1 MPSTTPKPKFLE
13 LPSQRPS
20 IQREYT
26 SSPSDRHI
34 CTPRTPHGFIPLG
47 TSSPHPTPSVAEVA
61 HRTSDYFSLPKKETS
76 ASPDAVKYESH
87 GFIPLCSVAVVQ
99 KGDEAKDYFSHSPHI
114 AETSTPQSGDA
125 SATSSAAVPYEAHG
139 FIPLCSIPPVNP
151 NDEARDYFSHT
162 YDENVED
169 THEGESTSHLPS
181 AKDPASSPASDPS
194 LPLSVPTPEIPIADF
209 TPSTGSPLPSR
220 DTLPF
225 PGAHST
231 ASGTSTPH
239 DLDFHEDRGDKL
251 KALKTNDEA
260 VGECLAHLERT
271 VGLWQGP
278 GTATRRDVEC
288 KSSSENWVPAYSGSE
303 YSRDTDDGDGVGD
316 AFCESSGDEEQG
328 DDGNDD
334 EDSNI
339 NDDDDDDDDDAAA
352 NASEFTEW
360 HAALLK
366 QSADDNDVLLPN
378 HTAQAPETM
387 DDLYPYPHPGITDTS
402 YPAQTS
408 ASPIRSPQST
418 TPNRPYQT
426 ISSLLR
432 QPFPTPPPTHTLF
445 KTASLSRLQTLA
457 SLLHSPSIPILNA
470 TTREVYA
477 AAVPLGMVLY
487 FCGKDMI
494 APLLSPLP
502 VSAADAQESSSLTEP
517 SSEPTELRIPDS
529 AADALGVARVVR
541 FMRRC
546 CMPTSHASSSDMRV
560 PPSSLPV
567 VLSTYRACR
576 VFGLRADAR
585 RIARVT
591 LRTSALGVEHVD
603 LVWSSG
609 VRDSEFGD
617 AVVWLALHELQR
629 DGEGEVAWM
638 LRLGDYGALRQRVE
652 SEVRERVWRGETRDE
667 FLARCGMERER
678 RERKA
683 ARLERMEEDRQSR
696 IEQIRRENKQ
706 RKERDDG
713 TREKAE
719 DTDKATS
726 GVAPSLEALLKGY
739 VPTPEEQRRLD
750 ATTQVY
756 AEFLAPSIR
765 RRGSDALLQAS
776 DVGGLVE
783 RPAGGTAAREH
794 VRTAPVPK
802 KKPSLWEWLKSEMK

>member
-1 MPSTTPKPKFLE
+1 M
-13 LPSQRPS
+13 
-20 IQREYT
+20 
-26 SSPSDRHI
+26 H
-34 CTPRTPHGFIPLG
+34 
-47 TSSPHPTPSVAEVA
+47 SPHPTRLHPTRHFKPPSHPSAAEVA
-61 HRTSDYFSLPKKETS
+61 HTTSDYFSLPKKETS
-76 ASPDAVKYESH
+76 TSPHAIKYESHGFISLCFVAVVQKDDEAKDYCSHSPHNAETSTPQSGDANAISSAAVPYESH
-87 GFIPLCSVAVVQ
+87 GFIPLCSV
-99 KGDEAKDYFSHSPHI
+99 
-114 AETSTPQSGDA
+114 
-125 SATSSAAVPYEAHG
+125 
-139 FIPLCSIPPVNP
+139 PPVDP

-162 YDENVED
+162 YGRYVED
-169 THEGESTSHLPS
+169 THEGESMSHLPP
-181 AKDPASSPASDPS
+181 AKDPTSSPASNPL
-194 LPLSVPTPEIPIADF
+194 LPLSVPTPHIPIADF
-209 TPSTGSPLPSR
+209 THPTGNPLPSR

-225 PGAHST
+225 ST
-231 ASGTSTPH
+231 AQNTASHTPTPE
-239 DLDFHEDRGDKL
+239 DRGFQEDRGDRL

-260 VGECLAHLERT
+260 IGERLARLERT
-271 VGLWQGP
+271 AALWQGP
-278 GTATRRDVEC
+278 GTATGRDVKC
-288 KSSSENWVPAYSGSE
+288 KSSSESLVPTYSESE
-303 YSRDTDDGDGVGD
+303 YSRDTDNGDGVGD
-316 AFCESSGDEEQG
+316 AFCGSSGDEERD
-328 DDGNDD
+328 DDGDDD
-334 EDSNI
+334 EDSDN
-339 NDDDDDDDDDAAA
+339 NDDDDDDDDAAA
-352 NASEFTEW
+352 NANEFTEW
-360 HAALLK
+360 HTVLLK
-366 QSADDNDVLLPN
+366 QSVGDKDVLLSA

-387 DDLYPYPHPGITDTS
+387 DDFYPHPYPGITDTS
-402 YPAQTS
+402 CPAQTS

-432 QPFPTPPPTHTLF
+432 QPFPTPHPTHTLY
-445 KTASLSRLQTLA
+445 KTASLSRPQTLA
-457 SLLHSPSIPILNA
+457 SLLHSPSIPIINV

-477 AAVPLGMVLY
+477 AAAPLGMLLY
-487 FCGKDMI
+487 FCGKDII

-502 VSAADAQESSSLTEP
+502 LSAADAQESSSLTKH
-517 SSEPTELRIPDS
+517 SSKPIELKIPDN
-529 AADALGVARVVR
+529 AVDALGVARVVR

-546 CMPTSHASSSDMRV
+546 CMPTSHASSGDMRV

-567 VLSTYRACR
+567 ALSTYRACR

-603 LVWSSG
+603 LIWSSA
-609 VRDSEFGD
+609 VRGSEFGD

-638 LRLGDYGALRQRVE
+638 LRLEDYEALRQRVE
-652 SEVRERVWRGETRDE
+652 SEVRERVWRDETRDE

-696 IEQIRRENKQ
+696 IEQIRRDNKQ
-706 RKERDDG
+706 RQERDDG

-719 DTDKATS
+719 DLDKATS
-726 GVAPSLEALLKGY
+726 VVAPSLEALLKGY

-783 RPAGGTAAREH
+783 RPVGGTAARERP
-794 VRTAPVPK
+794 RTAPVLK
-802 KKPSLWEWLKSEMK
+802 KKSSLWEWLKSEMK